1 MKEKVKKGKGKIVSK
16 ICAISF
22 INKEFFQKIKKE
34 KKKCKISDS
43 KFKTKKRERREK
55 SSKIFKN

>member
-34 KKKCKISDS
+34 KKKQNKW
-43 KFKTKKRERREK
+43 FKVQDKEKRKERE
-55 SSKIFKN
+55 IFKDFQK